1 MVYTRVPVFLYA
13 ADPISQ
19 AGLCAEL
26 RSRPEVLL
34 VEENESTSAKVCIVA
49 LENWDETSVKIL
61 KTAQSRGSESLILVI
76 NSLNDTDLLSAVEAG
91 VSALVWRSE
100 ATASHLAH
108 TVIQVASGHGALP
121 PEVLGRLLKKVSRL
135 QQNVLSPMG
144 INLAGLSSREADVL
158 SLMAQGHNTHEIAQQ
173 LCYSERT
180 VTNILHDVTSR
191 FQLKNRTHAV
201 AYAMREG
208 LI

>member
-1 MVYTRVPVFLYA
+1 MYTRVPVFLYA

-19 AGLCAEL
+19 AGLSAEL
-26 RSRPEVLL
+26 RSRPEVRL
-34 VEENESTSAKVCIVA
+34 VDEEEIATAKVCVVA
-49 LENWDETSVKIL
+49 LEHWDDSSFKTL
-61 KTAQSRGSESLILVI
+61 KTMQARGCETLILVI

-100 ATASHLAH
+100 ATAPQLAH
-108 TVIQVASGHGALP
+108 VITQAASGHGALP

-144 INLAGLSSREADVL
+144 INLTGLSSREADVL
-158 SLMAQGHNTHEIAQQ
+158 TLMAQGQNTHEIANQ